1 MHWLCIHTRVSGP
14 LPTWNDGGGG
24 AMNEKCEVWMDE
36 KVMDGRMDVWVF
48 CRLNLDD
55 FVSKLESTLVQRT
68 GVLIVLFPTRCSSK
82 STCH

>member
-1 MHWLCIHTRVSGP
+1 
-14 LPTWNDGGGG
+14 
-24 AMNEKCEVWMDE
+24 MNEKCEVWMDE